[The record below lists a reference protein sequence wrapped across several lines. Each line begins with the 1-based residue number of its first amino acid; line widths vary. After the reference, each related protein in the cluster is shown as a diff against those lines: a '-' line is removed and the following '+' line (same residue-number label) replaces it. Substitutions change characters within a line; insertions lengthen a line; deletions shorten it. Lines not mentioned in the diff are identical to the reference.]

1 MPRGRKSS
9 VKLNQQQKDRVTLDN
24 LTAKRDR
31 GLATPLGKLP
41 FETLEKI
48 QAMIKELESF
58 KAKEEIKKLE
68 TQRKQIDKQI
78 QTLQKSAK

>member
-1 MPRGRKSS
+1 MPRGRKSNL
-9 VKLNQQQKDRVTLDN
+9 KLNQQQKDRVTLEN
-24 LTAKRDR
+24 LASKRDR
-31 GLATPLGKLP
+31 GLATLLGKLP